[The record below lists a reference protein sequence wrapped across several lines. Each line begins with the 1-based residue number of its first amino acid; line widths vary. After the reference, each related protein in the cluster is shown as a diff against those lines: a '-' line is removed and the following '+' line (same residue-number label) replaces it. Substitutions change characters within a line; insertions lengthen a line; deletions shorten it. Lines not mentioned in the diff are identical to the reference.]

1 MFSFSVRLRLTFVES
16 VPSFLCLSNTLRSK
30 TLNSPAPQ
38 RRVKSEMG
46 RVKEDA
52 KLTAEP
58 SPPLKQRR
66 VKSEMGRV
74 KEDTK
79 LTAESSPPLKQRR
92 VKSEMGRVKEDA
104 KLTAESSPP
113 LMLSFVEV

>member
-1 MFSFSVRLRLTFVES
+1 MSGGRRTKASAARPL
-16 VPSFLCLSNTLRSK
+16 P
-30 TLNSPAPQ
+30 PQ

-79 LTAESSPPLKQRR
+79 LTAESSPPL
-92 VKSEMGRVKEDA
+92 
-104 KLTAESSPP
+104 
-113 LMLSFVEV
+113 MLSTVEV